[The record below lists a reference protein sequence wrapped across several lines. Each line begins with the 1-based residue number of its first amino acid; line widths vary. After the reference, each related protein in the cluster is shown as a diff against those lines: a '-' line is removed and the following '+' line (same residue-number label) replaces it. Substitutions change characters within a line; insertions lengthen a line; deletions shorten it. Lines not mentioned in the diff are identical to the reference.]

1 MCATPQRKKSARK
14 SANDGMAA
22 MILIVEDEPPIQA
35 LLDVNL
41 RHAGYR
47 TECVDNAEAAKTK
60 IQQALPD
67 LIVLDWMLPG
77 QSGITLARELRGAMR
92 TRNVPIIMLTAKAQE
107 NDKITGLE
115 TGIDDYMTKP
125 FSPRELLAR
134 IKTVL
139 RRSAPETT
147 LEPLEMAGLRLEPE
161 TVRVSANGKPVAVG
175 PTEFRLLHFFL
186 THTERVYSRSQLL
199 DLVWGDHVFLDE
211 RTVDVHIRRL
221 RKALEP
227 TRHDSY
233 IRTVRGSGY
242 CFSTAAEASN

>member
-1 MCATPQRKKSARK
+1 M
-14 SANDGMAA
+14 
-22 MILIVEDEPPIQA
+22 IVEDEPPIQA
-35 LLDVNL
+35 LVDVNL

-47 TECVDNAEAAKTK
+47 TECVESAEAAKTK

-77 QSGITLARELRGAMR
+77 QSGINLARELRGALR

-107 NDKITGLE
+107 NDKIAGLE

-161 TVRVSANGKPVAVG
+161 TVRVKANGKPVAVG

-227 TRHDSY
+227 THHDSY

-242 CFSTAAEASN
+242 CFSTSAEANN

>member
-1 MCATPQRKKSARK
+1 
-14 SANDGMAA
+14 MAA

-47 TECVDNAEAAKTK
+47 TECVDSAEAAQQK
-60 IQQALPD
+60 IQQMLPD
-67 LIVLDWMLPG
+67 LVVLDWMLPG
-77 QSGITLARELRGAMR
+77 QSGVTLARQLRGATR
-92 TRNVPIIMLTAKAQE
+92 TRNMPIIMLTAKSQE
-107 NDKITGLE
+107 DDKIAGLE

-139 RRSAPETT
+139 RRAAPEAT
-147 LEPLEMAGLRLEPE
+147 LDPVEFGCLKLDPQLC
-161 TVRVSANGKPVAVG
+161 RVTADGRPVAVG

-186 THTERVYSRSQLL
+186 THADRVYSRSQLL
-199 DLVWGDHVFLDE
+199 DMVWGDHVFLDE

-221 RKALEP
+221 RKALTPSEYD
-227 TRHDSY
+227 RHID
-233 IRTVRGSGY
+233 TVRGSGY
-242 CFSTAAEASN
+242 RFSSTAEN

>member
-1 MCATPQRKKSARK
+1 
-14 SANDGMAA
+14 MAA

-47 TECVDNAEAAKTK
+47 TECVDSAEAARTK
-60 IQQALPD
+60 IQQMLPD
-67 LIVLDWMLPG
+67 MIVLDWMLPG
-77 QSGITLARELRGAMR
+77 QSGVMLARQLRGDTR
-92 TRNVPIIMLTAKAQE
+92 TRNVPIIMLTAKSQE
-107 NDKITGLE
+107 NDKIIGLE

-139 RRSAPETT
+139 RRSAPEST
-147 LEPLEMAGLRLEPE
+147 LDPIDFDGLRLEPE
-161 TVRVSANGKPVAVG
+161 SVKVTANGTRIAVG

-186 THTERVYSRSQLL
+186 THTDRVYSRSQLL
-199 DLVWGDHVFLDE
+199 DMVWGDHVFLDE

-227 TRHDSY
+227 TQHNKY
-233 IRTVRGSGY
+233 INTVRGSGY
-242 CFSTAAEASN
+242 RFSSVAENSL

>member
-1 MCATPQRKKSARK
+1 
-14 SANDGMAA
+14 MAA

-47 TECVDNAEAAKTK
+47 TECVDSAEAAQQK
-60 IQQALPD
+60 IQQVLPD
-67 LIVLDWMLPG
+67 LVVLDWMLPG
-77 QSGITLARELRGAMR
+77 QSGVTLARQLRGATR
-92 TRNVPIIMLTAKAQE
+92 TRNMPIIMLTAKSQE
-107 NDKITGLE
+107 DDKIAGLE

-139 RRSAPETT
+139 RRAAPEAT
-147 LEPLEMAGLRLEPE
+147 LDPVEFGRLKLDPQLS
-161 TVRVSANGKPVAVG
+161 RVTADGRPVAVG

-186 THTERVYSRSQLL
+186 THADRVYSRSQLL
-199 DLVWGDHVFLDE
+199 DMVWGDHVFLDE

-221 RKALEP
+221 RKALTP
-227 TRHDSY
+227 SAYDRHID
-233 IRTVRGSGY
+233 TVRGSGY
-242 CFSTAAEASN
+242 RFSSTAES

>member
-1 MCATPQRKKSARK
+1 
-14 SANDGMAA
+14 MAA

-47 TECVDNAEAAKTK
+47 TECVDSAEAARTK
-60 IQQALPD
+60 IQQMLPD
-67 LIVLDWMLPG
+67 MIVLDWMLPG
-77 QSGITLARELRGAMR
+77 QSGIMLARQLRGDTR

-107 NDKITGLE
+107 NDKIIGLE

-139 RRSAPETT
+139 RRTAPEST
-147 LEPLEMAGLRLEPE
+147 LDPIEFDGLHLEPE
-161 TVRVSANGKPVAVG
+161 SVRVTAHGARVALG

-186 THTERVYSRSQLL
+186 THTDRVYSRSQLL
-199 DLVWGDHVFLDE
+199 DMVWGDHVFLDE

-221 RKALEP
+221 RKALQP
-227 TRHDSY
+227 SKHDRY
-233 IRTVRGSGY
+233 IDTVRGSGY
-242 CFSTAAEASN
+242 RFSSVVANGL

>member
-1 MCATPQRKKSARK
+1 
-14 SANDGMAA
+14 MAA

-47 TECVDNAEAAKTK
+47 TECVDSAEAARAK
-60 IQQALPD
+60 IQQMLPD
-67 LIVLDWMLPG
+67 MVVLDWMLPG
-77 QSGITLARELRGAMR
+77 QSGIMLARQLRGDTR

-107 NDKITGLE
+107 SDKIAGLE

-139 RRSAPETT
+139 RRSAPEST
-147 LEPLEMAGLRLEPE
+147 LDPIEFDGLHLEPE
-161 TVRVSANGKPVAVG
+161 SVRVTANGTRVVVG

-186 THTERVYSRSQLL
+186 THTDRVYSRSQLL
-199 DLVWGDHVFLDE
+199 DMVWGDHVFLDE

-227 TRHDSY
+227 SHHDKY
-233 IRTVRGSGY
+233 IDTVRGSGY
-242 CFSTAAEASN
+242 RFSSSVEKTI

>member
-1 MCATPQRKKSARK
+1 
-14 SANDGMAA
+14 MAA

-47 TECVDNAEAAKTK
+47 TECVDSAEAARTK
-60 IQQALPD
+60 IQQMLPD
-67 LIVLDWMLPG
+67 MIVLDWMLPG
-77 QSGITLARELRGAMR
+77 QSGIMLARQLRGDTR
-92 TRNVPIIMLTAKAQE
+92 TRNVPIIMLTAKSQE
-107 NDKITGLE
+107 NDKIIGLE

-139 RRSAPETT
+139 RRSAPEST
-147 LEPLEMAGLRLEPE
+147 LDPIDFDGLRLEPE
-161 TVRVSANGKPVAVG
+161 SVKVTANGTRIAVG

-186 THTERVYSRSQLL
+186 THTDRVYSRSQLL
-199 DLVWGDHVFLDE
+199 DMVWGDHVFLDE

-227 TRHDSY
+227 TQHNKY
-233 IRTVRGSGY
+233 INTVRGSGY
-242 CFSTAAEASN
+242 RFSSVAENSL

>member
-1 MCATPQRKKSARK
+1 
-14 SANDGMAA
+14 MAA

-47 TECVDNAEAAKTK
+47 TECVDSAEEAKNK

-77 QSGITLARELRGAMR
+77 QSGIMLARQLRGATR
-92 TRNVPIIMLTAKAQE
+92 TRNVPIIMLTAKSQE
-107 NDKITGLE
+107 NDKVAGLE

-147 LEPLEMAGLRLEPE
+147 LEPIEFEGLRLEPE
-161 TVRVSANGKPVAVG
+161 TVRVSANGARVAVG

-186 THTERVYSRSQLL
+186 THSERVYSRSQLL

-221 RKALEP
+221 RKALQP
-227 TRHDSY
+227 SQHDHY

-242 CFSTAAEASN
+242 CFSSTTEPSTSHA

>member
-1 MCATPQRKKSARK
+1 
-14 SANDGMAA
+14 MAA

-35 LLDVNL
+35 LLDVTL

-47 TECVDNAEAAKTK
+47 AECVDSAEAAKAK

-67 LIVLDWMLPG
+67 LILLDWMLPG
-77 QSGITLARELRGAMR
+77 QSGITLARQLRGDTR

-107 NDKITGLE
+107 NDKIAGLE

-139 RRSAPETT
+139 RRSAPEAT
-147 LEPLEMAGLRLEPE
+147 LDPKEFAGLRLEPQS
-161 TVRVSANGKPVAVG
+161 VKVSANGEPISVG

-186 THTERVYSRSQLL
+186 SHTDRVYSRSQLL
-199 DLVWGDHVFLDE
+199 DMVWGDNVFLDE

-227 TRHDSY
+227 SQHDKY

-242 CFSTAAEASN
+242 SFSSSLVADH